1 MDQDRELEERRER
14 WSVLHDLEEWI
25 ETPMLV
31 LSVGWL
37 ALFVVE
43 LTHGLSPVLEG
54 IGWAIWAAFVLEFG
68 LRLVLA
74 PGKGRYLRANVLTAV
89 SLVVPAL
96 RIFRVLRVTRAA
108 RLLGATR
115 AVRGA
120 RLVKVVGALNRGMR
134 SLGATFARRGF
145 AYVAAL
151 SVVVVLAGAAGILSF
166 ERHVPG
172 SPLRSYADAV
182 WWTAMLMTTM
192 GSDYFPR
199 SGEARILCVL
209 IALYA
214 FAVFGYVTATLA
226 TFFVDRDAADARGA
240 VADARSLRAVRDEL
254 RQLRLEMARLAARQ
268 EDGGRSGRA
277 AS

>member
-1 MDQDRELEERRER
+1 M
-14 WSVLHDLEEWI
+14 LHELEEWI

-31 LSVGWL
+31 LSVVWL
-37 ALFVVE
+37 GLFVVE
-43 LTHGLSPVLEG
+43 LTRGLSPLLETA
-54 IGWAIWAAFVLEFG
+54 GWVIWGAFVIEFT

-74 PGKGRYLRANVLTAV
+74 PEKGRYLRANVLTAV
-89 SLVVPAL
+89 SLIVPAVRIL
-96 RIFRVLRVTRAA
+96 RVFRVARAA

-115 AVRGA
+115 AMRGV
-120 RLVKVVGALNRGMR
+120 RLVKVIGALNRGMR

-145 AYVAAL
+145 AYVVAL

-166 ERHVPG
+166 ERQVPG
-172 SPLRSYADAV
+172 SPLQSYADAV

-199 SGEARILCVL
+199 SGEARILCLL

-226 TFFVDRDAADARGA
+226 TFFIDRDAANARGA
-240 VADARSLRAVRDEL
+240 VADSQSLAAVGDEL
-254 RQLRLEMARLAARQ
+254 RQLRLEVARL
-268 EDGGRSGRA
+268 SGRA
-277 AS
+277 KEPRGDDRPS